1 MRMFWYLT
9 IQCADD
15 GINQTLRDFSLGI
28 SLVPL
33 HLLFSVTGDEEGDF
47 AERLYA
53 TIKNGT
59 FLERTSEAFHPNNSW
74 GPARIKEKTEWQIY
88 CEEFDVNYWLPKCLR
103 IDFLWTNNI
112 IYILKFY
119 MDFTP
124 ISSSKLASNHQ
135 STYRSKWN
143 WIVGGDYAN
152 SQERSRA
159 DHQQNMIGMIQ
170 YLAIV
175 PPTANLRNKKQHYIC
190 DNEKAS

>member
-1 MRMFWYLT
+1 MFWYLT
-9 IQCADD
+9 TQCADD
-15 GINQTLRDFSLGI
+15 GINQTLRNFSLGI

-47 AERLYA
+47 LDRLYA

-88 CEEFDVNYWLPKCLR
+88 CEEYDLNWLPKFLR
-103 IDFLWTNNI
+103 INLLRTNNLL
-112 IYILKFY
+112 YIFWNVLY
-119 MDFTP
+119 RLH
-124 ISSSKLASNHQ
+124 SNQLQLASNHQ

-152 SQERSRA
+152 SQQRTKA
-159 DHQQNMIGMIQ
+159 DHQKRNMMIRMMQ
-170 YLAIV
+170 YLAIL
-175 PPTANLRNKKQHYIC
+175 PPPAKLRNKKQHYIC
-190 DNEKAS
+190 DNGKAT